1 LCLCARG
8 KSEKEKKREM
18 YLRSD
23 QTQIVVPDMY
33 LRVWCKMH
41 WDIQGWGGKRGG
53 IAIKTAGE
61 QKQRKSYHKYTHSS
75 QEGKTKRTTNAL
87 P

>member
-1 LCLCARG
+1 MCVYVCIGVWLCLCARG
-8 KSEKEKKREM
+8 KSEKEKKSEM

-41 WDIQGWGGKRGG
+41 GDIQG
-53 IAIKTAGE
+53 
-61 QKQRKSYHKYTHSS
+61 
-75 QEGKTKRTTNAL
+75 
-87 P
+87 